1 MRTSVI
7 VGVDGSPSATHAADH
22 AAALVIRHGLSLDVV
37 HVFSWPASYP
47 PLLPESVAVRVDPR
61 AAAQRLVDTAA
72 TKVGNRFPGLP
83 VTPRLI
89 DGNAAGALV
98 DASRR
103 AAYLV
108 VGHRGAG
115 GFSELLLGSVGVHTT
130 THARCPVVVV
140 RGESGEPDAPVVV
153 GVDGSMSARTAAR
166 YAFEEA
172 RARAAD
178 LVVALA
184 WPPARAWSEAV
195 EAAGMPPHPDE
206 VDPIAVSLGNI
217 AGQFPDVKVRR
228 ELRHGDSPPQVLAAL
243 ATEIRAGLV
252 VVGSRGIGGFR
263 GLLLGGT
270 SRALVDH
277 SPCPIMVIPKD
288 APR

>member
-7 VGVDGSPSATHAADH
+7 VGVDGSPSATRAAH
-22 AAALVIRHGLSLDVV
+22 YAAALAIRHGLSLDVV
-37 HVFSWPASYP
+37 HVFSWPATYP

-61 AAAQRLVDTAA
+61 AVAQQLIETAV
-72 TKVGNRFPGLP
+72 TGLRKRFPGMALEGR
-83 VTPRLI
+83 VV

-108 VGHRGAG
+108 VGHRGVG
-115 GFSELLLGSVGVHTT
+115 GFSELLLGSVGAHTT

-140 RGESGEPDAPVVV
+140 RGDTGDPDAPIVV
-153 GVDGSMSARTAAR
+153 GVDGSMPARAAAR
-166 YAFEEA
+166 YAFTEA
-172 RARAAD
+172 RSRGTD

-184 WPPARAWSEAV
+184 WPPARSWSKAV
-195 EAAGMPPHPDE
+195 AAAGLPPHPDE
-206 VDPIAVSLGNI
+206 VDPIEVSLGNI
-217 AGQFPDVKVRR
+217 VEDFPDVKVRR
-228 ELRHGDSPPQVLAAL
+228 ELRHGDSPPQVLTTV
-243 ATEIRAGLV
+243 ATEFKAGLI

-263 GLLLGGT
+263 GLLMGGT

-277 SPCPIMVIPKD
+277 SPCPVMVIPN
-288 APR
+288 AAVR

>member
-7 VGVDGSPSATHAADH
+7 VGVDGSPSAIRAADH
-22 AAALVIRHGLSLDVV
+22 AAALAIRHGLSLDVV

-61 AAAQRLVDTAA
+61 AVARELVETAA
-72 TKVGNRFPGLP
+72 AEVGERYPGLP
-83 VTPRLI
+83 VEPRLI

-103 AAYLV
+103 AAHLV

-140 RGESGEPDAPVVV
+140 RGESGDPDAHVVV
-153 GVDGSMSARTAAR
+153 GVDGSMPARAAAR
-166 YAFEEA
+166 YGI
-172 RARAAD
+172 AD
-178 LVVALA
+178 
-184 WPPARAWSEAV
+184 
-195 EAAGMPPHPDE
+195 H
-206 VDPIAVSLGNI
+206 
-217 AGQFPDVKVRR
+217 FPDVKVRR
-228 ELRHGDSPPQVLAAL
+228 ELRHGDSPPQVLVAL
-243 ATEIRAGLV
+243 ATEIHAGLV
-252 VVGSRGIGGFR
+252 VVGSRGVGGFR

-270 SRALVDH
+270 GRALVDH
-277 SPCPIMVIPKD
+277 SPCPIMVIRKD
-288 APR
+288 AVR